1 MYNINYFCAMP
12 YISLYETTPE
22 SVSRDDSIVVLC
34 EQVQYKLPFYVNKY
48 NTVQYASRDH
58 FRGPQQS

>member
-1 MYNINYFCAMP
+1 MYNINYFWAM
-12 YISLYETTPE
+12 LYETTPE
-22 SVSRDDSIVVLC
+22 SVSRDDSTVVLC

-48 NTVQYASRDH
+48 NAVHYASRDH

>member
-1 MYNINYFCAMP
+1 M
-12 YISLYETTPE
+12 LYETTPE

-58 FRGPQQS
+58 FRGPQQSWP